1 MRSRALLPGQVA
13 AETYRQG
20 QLHPG
25 DFEAQVSQRP
35 IAIHGL
41 EHLGATDRGVTM
53 LRRQIMRGIRAVE
66 AGDDPIGVIRDA
78 GGVIPTY
85 CNNTVVVL
93 PEAGDAATDRAIMRK
108 TGLRLAQDYLKQP
121 PLANGRL
128 PAVPGSP
135 TLVGSALTR

>member
-1 MRSRALLPGQVA
+1 MLSGQLA
-13 AETYRQG
+13 AETYEAG

-53 LRRQIMRGIRAVE
+53 LRRLIMRGIKAVA
-66 AGDDPIGVIRDA
+66 AGDDPIGVFRNG

-85 CNNTVVVL
+85 CNNTVLHL
-93 PEAGDAATDRAIMRK
+93 PAEADAALDKAIMRK
-108 TGLRLAQDYLKQP
+108 TGLRLAQGYLRQP
-121 PLANGRL
+121 PLANG
-128 PAVPGSP
+128 G
-135 TLVGSALTR
+135 